1 MPIEIMVSTLERP
14 MHYRRS
20 FEIEQR
26 LDDVLRLIGTG
37 VYSTPKLAE
46 TLEVSIPTVSRD
58 VTALRERGHDIRAK
72 KASDGWR
79 YVLVRNS
86 DSTIPRAPASDDR
99 LRLEVSGELA

>member
-1 MPIEIMVSTLERP
+1 

-26 LDDVLRLIGTG
+26 LERMLHLIGTG
-37 VYSTPKLAE
+37 LYSTPKLAE

-58 VTALRERGHDIRAK
+58 VTALRGRGHDIRAR

-79 YVLVRNS
+79 YVLVSNNAAR
-86 DSTIPRAPASDDR
+86 IPGTPTSNDLHRFVA
-99 LRLEVSGELA
+99 SGELA

>member
-1 MPIEIMVSTLERP
+1 

-26 LDDVLRLIGTG
+26 LDEVLRLIGTG
-37 VYSTPKLAE
+37 LYSTPKLAE
-46 TLEVSIPTVSRD
+46 TLKVSIPTVSRD

-72 KASDGWR
+72 KVSDCWR

-86 DSTIPRAPASDDR
+86 ESTIPRAPASDDR
-99 LRLEVSGELA
+99 RRLEVSGELA